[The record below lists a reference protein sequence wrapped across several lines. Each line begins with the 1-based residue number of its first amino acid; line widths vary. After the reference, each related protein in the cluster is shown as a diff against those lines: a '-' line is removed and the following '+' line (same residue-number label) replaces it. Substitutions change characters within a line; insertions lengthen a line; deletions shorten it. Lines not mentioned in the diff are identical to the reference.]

1 MSPLLSGL
9 TTPSGPWWPTS
20 PDKERTKALVR
31 IVPIAP
37 FTLVNMVAGASHIS
51 VRSSLIVTAVGI
63 RHETL
68 AIMIFEEGLERV
80 LRKPD

>member
-1 MSPLLSGL
+1 MA
-9 TTPSGPWWPTS
+9 
-20 PDKERTKALVR
+20 DKELIKELVR

-51 VRSSLIVTAVGI
+51 VRSSLIVTAVGMCP
-63 RHETL
+63 ETL
-68 AIMIFEEGLERV
+68 AIMIFEEGLEGV